1 MGNQRP
7 KKTAKLPS
15 RMLARKRVFVSGKV
29 WIGYYYNSRD
39 ENGKRV
45 EIPLGKDLN
54 EAKRKWAELDGTSPP
69 AEIDTMQY
77 IFDRYVKD
85 VIPKKAIKTQY
96 TNLLELKHLRRI
108 FDSAPINK
116 ITPQHIAQY
125 RDARFTPERILKDG
139 TKVAKKLSPVSANR
153 ELALFSHCWNY
164 AREWGYTALP
174 NPCLGIRKN
183 KELGRSFYADD
194 EVWNAV
200 YTVAPQELQDA
211 MDIAYLTGQRVSD
224 VLKFKIADIVN
235 EHLQLK
241 QGKTQKLLRIALL
254 TESGEKSQLGLK
266 IDQMNSY
273 PVKSLRLLAT
283 PDGKSISI
291 GMLRLRFNAARDIAI
306 RNAKKAGHLELA
318 ARVAQF
324 QFRDSRSKAASEI
337 EDLDSASRLLG
348 HTDKQ
353 ITKTVYRRVGERVKP
368 TK

>member
-15 RMLARKRVFVSGKV
+15 RMLARKRIFVSGKV

-337 EDLDSASRLLG
+337 DDLDSASRLLG
-348 HTDKQ
+348 HSDKQ
-353 ITKTVYRRVGERVKP
+353 ITKAVYRRVGERVKP

>member
-1 MGNQRP
+1 MGINPR
-7 KKTAKLPS
+7 KKSAGLPP
-15 RMLARKRVFVSGKV
+15 RLLERKRVFVSGKLWV
-29 WIGYYYNSRD
+29 GYYYDSRD

-45 EIPLGKDLN
+45 EIPLGGDLN
-54 EAKRKWAELDGTSPP
+54 VAKRKWAELDCKLPL

-77 IFDRYVKD
+77 IFDRYAKE

-96 TNLLELKHLRRI
+96 TNLLELKHLRLV

-116 ITPQHIAQY
+116 ITPQHIAKY
-125 RDARFTPERILKDG
+125 RDARFTPEKTLKDG
-139 TKVAKKLSPVSANR
+139 TVIPKKLSPVSANR

-266 IDQMNSY
+266 IDQMDSY

-337 EDLDSASRLLG
+337 DDLDSASRLLG
-348 HTDKQ
+348 HSDKQ
-353 ITKTVYRRVGERVKP
+353 ITKAVYRRVGERVKP